1 MKIHFR
7 RIRGQTRRRNYREK
21 GSREP
26 EGRERPLT
34 SQPHEHLDPGLL
46 ASRMEKNLFLL
57 FQPPSLRHFA
67 MAALADEYHCYCC

>member
-1 MKIHFR
+1 MEAHKEGR
-7 RIRGQTRRRNYREK
+7 PYEDTRRK
-21 GSREP
+21 QHL